1 MYQDILGL
9 RFEELI
15 DAHTW
20 HRDVRMYAVYD
31 RSTNAFMGQ
40 FYLGIPTLQ
49 TRACAVRTPCV
60 VRCDLFL
67 TRPTDLW
74 PREGKYPHAAVFPL
88 VPSHHFPSAS
98 SSNIPASFLAH
109 LHPTTGNACSPFV
122 WIIIVPSR
130 QKADNACRGNAGGWV
145 GGRR

>member
-1 MYQDILGL
+1 MLGVYQDILGL
-9 RFEELI
+9 RFEELN

-60 VRCDLFL
+60 VQCDRLL
-67 TRPTDLW
+67 TRPTLPADLW

-122 WIIIVPSR
+122 RIIMVPSG
-130 QKADNACRGNAGGWV
+130 QKADNT
-145 GGRR
+145 